1 MENNELI
8 EQLVALEWPMFHQVN
23 GEDRASCQ
31 ENEAMFRAM
40 RGAQFRA
47 WSDRAARCYLEDL
60 KSARAAGRS
69 LVREKYIW
77 MMADTDPEGFAHF
90 KGELPALSRAQEGL
104 IARLWEHFLPQ
115 TQRLRQQFPA
125 VALGGRP
132 LLAREAGPEETSI
145 ETYQLGEWKTYSEAT
160 LSALLEHTLALE
172 EQGVD
177 LVRRI
182 QENSVTAMG
191 YPSLEDAEREM
202 AYAVLQQLGGG
213 ECGCCGCGEL

>member
-8 EQLVALEWPMFHQVN
+8 EQLIALEWPMFHMVN

-31 ENEAMFRAM
+31 ENEAVFRAM

-47 WSDRAARCYLEDL
+47 WSVRAAECYLEDL
-60 KSARAAGRS
+60 KAARAAGRS

-90 KGELPALSRAQEGL
+90 KGELTPLSGEQERL
-104 IARLWEHFLPQ
+104 IAKLWGRFLPQ
-115 TQRLRQQFPA
+115 TERLRREFPA

-132 LLAREAGPEETSI
+132 LLARDAGEGETSI

-160 LSALLEHTLALE
+160 LAALLEHTLALE
-172 EQGVD
+172 AQGVD

-191 YPSLEDAEREM
+191 FSSLEAAERET
-202 AYAVLQQLGGG
+202 AYAVLQQMGGG
-213 ECGCCGCGEL
+213 ECASCGCGNC